1 VYLTRVDPAELK
13 SISHDV
19 FPGQNVHQTLEWVEF
34 ISQTRHAEPV
44 IAAIREGEESLG
56 WFIGLLVKKFGFKI
70 LGSPFPGWSTTFM
83 GFCLKPG
90 VSREVALRALDRF
103 CFSELKCRHLEL
115 LDRDLDASVAAN
127 LGYTIWNFETF
138 EIDLT
143 RSEDE
148 IFHAMKHQCRNCI
161 RKAAKSGIRIEEAV
175 DDEFADDFHA
185 QLTHVYEVKGL
196 PVPYDVDRVKTLI
209 ELLAP
214 TGRLL
219 LLRAR
224 NEDGVCVATGIFTGM
239 NTTAFAWGSASY
251 RHYSESR
258 PNEAIFWHAMRYW
271 RAKGIR
277 VFDLTGAAE
286 YKKKYGGE
294 LVVTPWIRKSSN
306 RVVGFLRTAA
316 EELMLKYP
324 NVFTRFYGG

>member
-1 VYLTRVDPAELK
+1 VHLTRVDPAELK
-13 SISHDV
+13 SINTEE
-19 FPGQNVHQTLEWVEF
+19 FPDQNVHQTFEWVEF
-34 ISQTRHAEPV
+34 ISRARYAEPV
-44 IAAIREGEESLG
+44 IAELREGKDSLG
-56 WFIGLLVKKFGFKI
+56 WFIGLMVEKFGVKI

-83 GFCLKPG
+83 GFCVRPG
-90 VSREVALRALDRF
+90 VSREPALHALERF
-103 CFSELKCRHLEL
+103 CFEDLKCRHLEM
-115 LDRDLDASVAAN
+115 LDRHLDASTAGN

-143 RSEDE
+143 RSEE
-148 IFHAMKHQCRNCI
+148 QIFRSMKHQCRNCI
-161 RKAAKSGIRIEEAV
+161 RKAEKSGIRIEEAS
-175 DDEFADDFHA
+175 DAGFADEFHA

-196 PVPYDVDRVKTLI
+196 PAPYDVDRVRTLI

-224 NEDGVCVATGIFTGM
+224 NQDGVCVATGIFTGM

-251 RHYSESR
+251 RHYSENR
-258 PNEAIFWHAMRYW
+258 PNEAIFWYAMRYW
-271 RAKGIR
+271 RSRGIKI
-277 VFDLTGAAE
+277 FDLTGAAE

-306 RVVGFLRTAA
+306 RLIAFLRTTA

-324 NVFTRFYGG
+324 NVFARFYGR